1 MKLTL
6 KRIALKETYTIGKLY
21 IGGCYFCD
29 TIEDQVRDF
38 GVNGEGK
45 IKSETAIPYG
55 SYSVILNYSNRF
67 QQIMPLLVNVPFFEG
82 IRIHSGNSDKDT
94 SGCILVGF
102 NREIGKVVESKKTYE
117 LLMNLLRNQAN
128 INIEIVEGQK

>member
-6 KRIALKETYTIGKLY
+6 KRIALKTYTIGKLY